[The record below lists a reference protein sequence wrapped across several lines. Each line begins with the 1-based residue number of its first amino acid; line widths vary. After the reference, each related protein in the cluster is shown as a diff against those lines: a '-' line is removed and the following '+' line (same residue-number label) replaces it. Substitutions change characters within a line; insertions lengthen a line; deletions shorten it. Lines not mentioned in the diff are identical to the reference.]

1 MENSLLELATPGVQ
15 GLQPYVPGKPVSELE
30 REYGIRN
37 AVKLASNENPL
48 GPSPAVLEALRGE
61 FNDLAR
67 YPDGNGFVLKAA
79 LADKLGVEPD
89 GITLGNGSNDV
100 LELVARAFLTP
111 QSSAVFS
118 AHAFAVYPIVT
129 QAIGARSRV
138 VPAHDGSR
146 GPRFGHDL
154 ESMLK
159 AITDDTRVVFVAN
172 PNNPTGTWVN
182 KDSLRHFV
190 ECVPETVIA
199 VIDEAYFEYVEEADY
214 PNSMHWISEFPNL
227 LVTRTFSKAYG
238 LAALRVG
245 YGVSQSAVAD
255 ILNRVRQPFNVNSFS
270 QVAAVA
276 ALKDNAHLAESVR
289 VNRDGMQQLVQGLD
303 ALKLDY
309 IPSAGNFISVDV
321 GRNPGQ
327 VYNALLREGVIV
339 RPVDNYGMPGYLRVS
354 IGLEKENQRFL
365 ESLEQVLS

>member
-1 MENSLLELATPGVQ
+1 MEEGLLELATPGVQ
-15 GLQPYVPGKPVSELE
+15 GLQPYAPGKPLSELE
-30 REYGIRN
+30 REYGIRD

-61 FNDLAR
+61 FDNLSR
-67 YPDGNGFVLKAA
+67 YPDGNGFALKSA
-79 LADKLGVEPD
+79 LAGKLGVD
-89 GITLGNGSNDV
+89 TDSITLGNGSNDV

-146 GPRFGHDL
+146 GQQFGHDL
-154 ESMLK
+154 EAMLK
-159 AITDDTRVVFVAN
+159 AITHDTRVVFVAN
-172 PNNPTGTWVN
+172 PNNPTGTWA
-182 KDSLRHFV
+182 DRGSLRRFI
-190 ECVPETVIA
+190 EGVPETVIA

-214 PNSMHWISEFPNL
+214 PNAMSWLGEFPNL

-245 YGVSQSAVAD
+245 YAVSHPVVANV
-255 ILNRVRQPFNVNSFS
+255 LNRVRQPFNVNSFS
-270 QVAAVA
+270 QAAAVA
-276 ALKDNAHLAESVR
+276 ALHDMEHLAESVR
-289 VNRDGMQQLVQGLD
+289 INRVGMQQLKQGLD
-303 ALKLDY
+303 ALKRAY
-309 IPSAGNFISVDV
+309 IPSVANFISVHV
-321 GRNPGQ
+321 GSDPGQ
-327 VYNALLREGVIV
+327 VYEALLRKGVIV

-354 IGLEKENQRFL
+354 IGLPEDNQRFL
-365 ESLEQVLS
+365 DSLQQVLS